1 MNDGYLGN
9 VNLKRVGVE
18 LSYTEEQVAEI
29 LKCSQDPVHFIKNY
43 VKIVHVD
50 KGLVPFDM
58 WNFQED
64 MVNTFKDNR
73 FIICKM
79 PRQVGKTTTTVG
91 YMLWSVLFSENYV
104 VGILANKG
112 QLARDI
118 LAKIQL
124 AYEHLPLWLQQGI
137 ITWNKGNIEL

>member
-29 LKCSQDPVHFIKNY
+29 LKCSQDPVYFIKKY

-64 MVNTFKDNR
+64 MVSAFKDNR

-118 LAKIQL
+118 LAKIQ
-124 AYEHLPLWLQQGI
+124 
-137 ITWNKGNIEL
+137 

>member
-9 VNLKRVGVE
+9 VNLKKVGVE

-29 LKCSQDPVHFIKNY
+29 FKCSQDPVYFIKNY

-64 MVNTFKDNR
+64 MVNSFKDNR

-79 PRQVGKTTTTVG
+79 PRCGCFTNLTRHFTIDSSYVKCLVRLVKQPQR
-91 YMLWSVLFSENYV
+91 SVTCCGLFCLV
-104 VGILANKG
+104 
-112 QLARDI
+112 R
-118 LAKIQL
+118 
-124 AYEHLPLWLQQGI
+124 
-137 ITWNKGNIEL
+137 TM